1 MRACFDIFPRIPML
15 LRAFCH
21 GRGLAVAGIFMPLA
35 IAFGALTA
43 TSCDIHEWPEDAPAD
58 LVLKLDFNTGLPQ
71 FIVINVGD
79 TRASSDG
86 GAYDVR
92 YIIEAYKKLSDGT
105 VSQTPHKRYVF
116 TKGDTGDLN
125 AEFRLSID
133 EGTYLFRAWTDF
145 VAKGTDSD
153 LYYNTDN
160 FRQITLQGEHSGNN
174 DFRDAFLGSAE
185 LTVRRLGGKD
195 PVPSGTV
202 EMERPLAKFEFVTTD
217 LQSFI
222 TKAINEMKTKA
233 GEEVSGTQDKEIGPE
248 DIDLD
253 KYRVVFYYSG
263 YMPYMFNIFDNK
275 PCDSKT
281 GVLFESKIR
290 SINEHEARLG
300 FDYVF
305 VNGKESSVMVTVGLF
320 DEEGTQLSMSRQI
333 EVPIK
338 RSMLTTIKGGFLM
351 QNTGGGVA
359 IDPGFEDEFNVWIQ

>member
-1 MRACFDIFPRIPML
+1 MIVHTDIFLRIIAS
-15 LRAFCH
+15 LRAFC
-21 GRGLAVAGIFMPLA
+21 RGLCRAATVIFTPLL
-35 IAFGALTA
+35 IAFSVS
-43 TSCDIHEWPEDAPAD
+43 SCDIHEWPEDVPTD
-58 LVLKLDFNTGLPQ
+58 IILRLDFNTGLPQ

-86 GAYDVR
+86 GSYDVR
-92 YIIEAYKKLSDGT
+92 YLIEAYRELPDGT
-105 VSQTPHKRYVF
+105 FSDTPSGRYTF
-116 TKGDTGDLN
+116 TKSDTEDLN
-125 AEFRLSID
+125 AEFHLNID

-145 VAKGTDSD
+145 VRKGSDSD

-174 DFRDAFLGSAE
+174 DYRDAFVGSAQM
-185 LTVRRLGGKD
+185 TVKRLGRKA
-195 PVPSGTV
+195 PISSCTV

-217 LQSFI
+217 LQAFI
-222 TKAINEMKTKA
+222 TKAINDMRTKA
-233 GEEVSGTQDKEIGPE
+233 GKGDPNGPKEEIGPE

-263 YMPYMFNIFDNK
+263 YMPYMFNIMDNK

-281 GVLFESKIR
+281 GVSFESKIHA
-290 SINEHEARLG
+290 INEHDARLG

-320 DEEGTQLSMSRQI
+320 DDEGTQLSMSRQI

-351 QNTGGGVA
+351 QNTGSGVA
-359 IDPGFEDEFNVWIQ
+359 IDPGFDGEFNVWIQ